1 MAVKDKA
8 VTFKIGNGQRGDIIA
23 KDAKDMPGPGNYAG
37 QHENTFGKNSQ
48 SYSFKQKFN
57 DKVTDLPGPGQYE
70 TKQYDILR
78 AKSSSMK
85 FSSSLR

>member
-1 MAVKDKA
+1 
-8 VTFKIGNGQRGDIIA
+8 
-23 KDAKDMPGPGNYAG
+23 MPGPGNYAG

-70 TKQYDILR
+70 TK
-78 AKSSSMK
+78 
-85 FSSSLR
+85 